1 MSLVKGSQLK
11 NQKLCRIIMP
21 SKIHNDYEWH
31 EGVNVDPLPFNPSGA
46 CQHGGLYFT
55 TPEWVLKF
63 RHRSEELDDHYI
75 GQIQLDNDEAVWQ
88 EKTYTGQWSHYFY
101 KWKAHTVT
109 LVNMTKISDMS
120 DAEYY
125 DLIGHRIL
133 KKSPEPYD
141 KLKQHEQWLNLISHK
156 PKALKYVR
164 HQTQEI
170 CLTAVNFKRS
180 TIKHVKARYL
190 PQCLAIIVRDGH
202 FTPRVFQSVSV
213 LKTILANDGMRLS
226 QIPSDVKTQEM
237 VDIAVANNPEAARYA
252 GKKFLTSHPELFY
265 QCFGYYPRTQ

>member
-1 MSLVKGSQLK
+1 MNGTPLV
-11 NQKLCRIIMP
+11 RIIHP
-21 SKIHNDYEWH
+21 GKTHNRYEWH
-31 EGVNVDPLPFNPSGA
+31 EGVNVDPLPFNPNGD
-46 CQHGGLYFT
+46 CNPGGLYYT
-55 TPEWVLKF
+55 TPEWVLKY
-63 RHRSEELDDHYI
+63 RHKSKELDDHYI
-75 GQIQLDNDEAVWQ
+75 GQIQLDADEDVWQ
-88 EKTYTGQWSHYFY
+88 ERTCSFRWFQYFY

-109 LVNMTKISDMS
+109 LVNMTKISDLS

-125 DLIGHRIL
+125 NLIGHRVL

-141 KLKQHEQWLNLISHK
+141 KLKQHEQWLFLISCK

-180 TIKHVKARYL
+180 TIKHVEARYL
-190 PQCLAIIVRDGH
+190 PQCLAIILRDGH

-213 LKTILANDGMRLS
+213 IRAILTEDGMRLS
-226 QIPSDVKTQEM
+226 QIPSDIKTQEM

-265 QCFGYYPRTQ
+265 QCFGYYPKTQ